1 MLRSM
6 YSGISGMKAN
16 QTKLDVIGNNISNVG
31 TTAFKASTAKFKDML
46 SQNINGATAPTS
58 SQGGRNASQVGLGV
72 QLSSI
77 DTIMTQGNLQTT
89 NRSLDVAIDDGCGNQ
104 FLMVSKGP
112 EIHKDTTLEVSHKAG
127 SHGISDQ
134 SLSSS
139 GSEIMYT
146 RDGSFIL
153 DRDGNLLTSDGYR
166 VLGYSLTNDD
176 NTQLP
181 TGSSSA
187 TVSAAGM
194 DFRFG
199 PGSQLNG
206 YKVVLGNIGKGTATD
221 ATIDKAEK
229 KIIIHGDFSSESS
242 LKAEQLTAA
251 INKQLSAAGISQR
264 VDVSGDVPR
273 YEGLATE
280 SISGG
285 SNATAP
291 NSISIMGVPF
301 KFSEGSELNDYT
313 IQIGKINDS
322 RTTAKVDKNEK
333 TITINGNFVEA
344 GATTAD
350 NLQDAVN
357 AALRS
362 EGIKQTVKCTG
373 IVSKISG
380 LSATANTS
388 GTNYA
393 KPKDATGANN
403 FKVTFSEVT
412 GGEKGAVLNGY
423 SISFAVDSTVT
434 DADNF
439 TVSVNKQS
447 KTIQIKAKDDTIDTV
462 KLAQVINDK
471 LGEDI
476 TSHVKIDTITIP
488 QDGSVTP
495 PKLTNSSVKVAD
507 GVNLS
512 APDTVSVG
520 GIGLSF
526 PKGTIY
532 NGVEVQIVD
541 IDSKTIGAEIET
553 TGTKPNVKVSKI
565 KISGNFKEQDVDIDV
580 LQQAINDKIKDK
592 AADLGLTL
600 SSGELTD
607 ADKINLS
614 GSAKAIS
621 GLSSSAIMG
630 GQDNATPV
638 AAGSVL
644 GMSFKFSEG
653 SALNGY
659 TIKVGNISAGTQT
672 SADVDTTGKTITI
685 NGDFVTAGRVTLN
698 GVKSAINLALQ
709 NKGIDQTVKEVTG
722 NITQMNN
729 VESISTTGGTPIQSI
744 NEDGTISYVN
754 GALDVRAYDGNL
766 KTLKIPDSV
775 VDPATGET
783 LKVQSFTIEKSG
795 VIKCK
800 LEGGATAAVGQIAL
814 ASFKNAEGLTKNGNN
829 LYSQSANSGAAII
842 KAGIGT
848 AGDDNSGAFGNI
860 EQSKLEVSNVDL
872 AEQFTEM
879 ITTTRSFQASSKM
892 INTGDEILQDII
904 NLKR

>member
-46 SQNINGATAPTS
+46 SQNINGATSPTS

-89 NRSLDVAIDDGCGNQ
+89 NRSLDVAIDDGYGNQ

-112 EIHKDTTLEVSHKAG
+112 EIYGDSTLEVSQKAG

-139 GSEIMYT
+139 GSEVMYT
-146 RDGSFIL
+146 RDGGFIL

-176 NTQLP
+176 NTQSP
-181 TGSSSA
+181 TGASSA

-206 YKVVLGNIGKGTATD
+206 YKVVLGNVGKGTATD
-221 ATIDKAEK
+221 ASIDKSEK
-229 KIIIHGDFSSESS
+229 KIIIHGDFSSDSS
-242 LKAEQLTAA
+242 LKAEQITAA
-251 INKQLSAAGISQR
+251 INKQLSTAGISQR

-273 YEGLATE
+273 YEGLATD

-313 IQIGKINDS
+313 IQIGKINDG
-322 RTTAKVDKNEK
+322 RTTAKVDKGEK

-380 LSATANTS
+380 LTATANTS
-388 GTNYA
+388 GTKYA
-393 KPKDATGANN
+393 KPADATGAND
-403 FKVTFSEVT
+403 FKVTFSEVA

-423 SISFAVDSTVT
+423 SISFAVDSTIT
-434 DADNF
+434 DENKF
-439 TVSVNKQS
+439 TVSVNKTS
-447 KTIQIKAKDDTIDTV
+447 KTIQIKGKDDTINTA
-462 KLAQVINDK
+462 KLAEVINEK

-476 TSHVKIDTITIP
+476 TSNVKIDTITIP
-488 QDGSVTP
+488 KDGSVTP
-495 PKLTNSSVKVAD
+495 AKLTNSSVKVAD

-512 APDTVSVG
+512 APNTISVG
-520 GIGLSF
+520 GIGLAF
-526 PKGTIY
+526 PKGTTY

-541 IDSKTIGAEIET
+541 IDSQTIGAEIET
-553 TGTKPNVKVSKI
+553 TGTAPNAKVSKI
-565 KISGNFKEQDVDIDV
+565 KISGNFKDQDVDIEV
-580 LQQAINDKIKDK
+580 LQQAINAKVKDN
-592 AADLGLTL
+592 AAKLGITL
-600 SSGELTD
+600 SGGELTD
-607 ADKINLS
+607 ADKISLS
-614 GSAKAIS
+614 GSAKPIS
-621 GLSSSAIMG
+621 GLSSSTIMG

-638 AAGSVL
+638 AEGTVM
-644 GMSFKFSEG
+644 GMNFKFSEG

-672 SADVDTTGKTITI
+672 SADIDTTGKTITI
-685 NGDFVTAGRVTLN
+685 NGDFVTAGRVTAN

-709 NKGIDQTVKEVTG
+709 NKGIDQTIKEVSG

-729 VESISTTGGTPIQSI
+729 VESGTTTGGTPIQSI
-744 NEDGTISYVN
+744 NEDGSVAYVN
-754 GALDVRAYDGNL
+754 GSLDVRAYDGSL

-775 VDPATGET
+775 VDPATGQT

-800 LEGGATAAVGQIAL
+800 LEGGSTAAVGQIAL
-814 ASFKNAEGLTKNGNN
+814 ASFKNAEGLTKNGGN

-842 KAGIGT
+842 KAGVGT